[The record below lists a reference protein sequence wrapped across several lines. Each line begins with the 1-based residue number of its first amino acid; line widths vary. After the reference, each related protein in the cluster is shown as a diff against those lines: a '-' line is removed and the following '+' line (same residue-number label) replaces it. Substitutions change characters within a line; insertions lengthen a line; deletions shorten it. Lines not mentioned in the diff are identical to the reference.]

1 MQPESRARPGTAE
14 ISVCFEAQ
22 KPEVIRL
29 PGAHRAEVAA
39 IRNCRKSLSKSA
51 TPGIIGRLWRPEKT
65 IGRLWRPEKI
75 IVGYPTKKII
85 VGYPTEKTIVG
96 YPTEKIT
103 GRLRRPVPGG
113 PVPGGRM
120 GQVRYSN
127 SSSPVLMTEPGLSCT
142 IFPGL
147 TTIPLTCV
155 GLVSLRFLTKSLFD
169 FQISSACF
177 LETV

>member
-65 IGRLWRPEKI
+65 IGRLWRP
-75 IVGYPTKKII
+75 
-85 VGYPTEKTIVG
+85 
-96 YPTEKIT
+96 EKIT